1 MTQEQ
6 CKRAVELDTHIKELN
21 KIKSNILANPY
32 VRLGFIQQINDK
44 EWRALGGEYLH
55 YLNDVLRRC
64 YKMVKQEIDQEIDN
78 LLKELN
84 DL

>member
-6 CKRAVELDTHIKELN
+6 CKRAVEIDAHIKELN
-21 KIKSNILANPY
+21 KIKSNILSNPY
-32 VRLGFIQQINDK
+32 VRLGFIQPINGK

-55 YLNDVLRRC
+55 YLNDVLGRC
-64 YKMVKQEIDQEIDN
+64 YKIIKQEVDQEIDN
-78 LLKELN
+78 LLREID